1 MRLGFEC
8 DCYSRGT
15 QAMIR
20 LYIQLVYTR
29 LLEEF
34 LKQNPPFVMVKKFFT
49 KKWLRKFE

>member
-1 MRLGFEC
+1 MRLGLEC
-8 DCYSRGT
+8 DCYSRST